1 MPLRRRLLMLF
12 LPLMLIS
19 LGAVW
24 LLSQHLL
31 LQRFDQLDAEQLAE
45 SANQLHRELHQQMSN
60 LLTLSRDWA
69 WWDESYQF
77 VAGQNE
83 DYIASNLNTDTLD
96 NLGLHFIL
104 IYDDQ
109 GRLFE
114 ELWHLPAA
122 EELPGLPLPRQHDPT
137 LLKLRTLSALARA
150 GFNKPRQQASDSL
163 TEWFALDRRPLLA
176 TSTPISN
183 SSGQRLPN
191 GSLVMGFFITHE
203 WKKTLENR
211 LLQQLQIE
219 DNPSA
224 PGNAFVLDISAKHLN
239 SMAWLTPRQ
248 VSGEHQATRL
258 SMVNQQREAAL
269 TLLLDRSRPI
279 YRQGQQVTNLFF
291 IGMLLI
297 LVLASC
303 IGYLGLE
310 LWVLRRLLLLN
321 QQIGQIGQDNQLD
334 RLSLEGR
341 DELGQL
347 AGEINHMLE
356 RVEQSESRDLAILN
370 NIQDGFFE
378 LDINGRVLTANPA
391 LEKMLGYPSGALE
404 NMDMLQALSPED
416 ASRARQLFRE
426 AIRGDGNTLLSVPLQ
441 RRNGSYGHFEGRF
454 SVIHD
459 SKGTLLGYRGIV
471 RDVSGQVALQ
481 NQLLE
486 LAYRDTLT
494 GLGNRKAFLE
504 QLKLALDEADRLHR
518 SLALFY
524 IDLDRFKEVND
535 RFGHEAGDELLT
547 QIAERL
553 RNSLRAPDRVY
564 RLGGDEFTL
573 LMPGGTLDSS
583 QRLAARLLTALH
595 EPIYLKQV
603 MVDFVTPSIGI
614 ALYPEHAS
622 EAATLI
628 SAADAA
634 MYQAKQQRNRACVY
648 ESDLLSPAAENR

>member
-1 MPLRRRLLMLF
+1 MPLRRRLLLLF
-12 LPLMLIS
+12 MPLMLLS

-69 WWDESYQF
+69 WWDNSFQF
-77 VAGQNE
+77 VAGKNE
-83 DYIASNLNTDTLD
+83 DYIASNLNTDTLN
-96 NLGLHFIL
+96 NLSLHFIL
-104 IYDDQ
+104 IYNNQ
-109 GRLFE
+109 GHLIQ
-114 ELWHLPAA
+114 ELWHLPTV
-122 EELPGLPLPRQHDPT
+122 EELPDLPLPRQHDPA
-137 LLKLRTLSALARA
+137 LLKLRTLAQLARA
-150 GFNKPRQQASDSL
+150 GFNQPREQASSSL
-163 TEWFALDRRPLLA
+163 TQWFALDRLPLLA
-176 TSTPISN
+176 TSTPISD
-183 SSGQRLPN
+183 SAGERRPN
-191 GSLVMGFFITHE
+191 GSLVMGFFITRE
-203 WKKTLENR
+203 WQKNLENR
-211 LLQQLQIE
+211 LLQQLQIQS
-219 DNPSA
+219 NPSSL
-224 PGNAFVLDISAKHLN
+224 GNAFVLDITAKHLD
-239 SMAWLTPRQ
+239 SMAWLTPRR
-248 VSGEHQATRL
+248 VFGEHQETRL
-258 SMVNQQREAAL
+258 SMVNQHREAAL

-279 YRQGQQVTNLFF
+279 YRQGQQVINLFF
-291 IGMLLI
+291 AGVLLI
-297 LVLASC
+297 LLIGSG

-310 LWVLRRLLLLN
+310 AWVLRRLLRLH
-321 QQIGQIGQDNQLD
+321 QQVGQIGQNQQRE
-334 RLSLEGR
+334 RLTLEGH

-378 LDINGRVLTANPA
+378 LDVNGRVLTANPA
-391 LEKMLGYPSGALE
+391 LEKMLGYPRGALE

-416 ASRARQLFRE
+416 AARARQLFRE

-454 SVIHD
+454 SLIHD
-459 SKGTLLGYRGIV
+459 SQDTLLGYRGIV

-486 LAYRDTLT
+486 LAYRDSLT

-504 QLKLALDEADRLHR
+504 QLKLALDEADQLQRP
-518 SLALFY
+518 LALFY

-535 RFGHEAGDELLT
+535 RFGHDTGDELLT

-553 RNSLRAPDRVY
+553 RNSLRAPDRIY

-573 LMPGGTLDSS
+573 LMPGGTQDSA
-583 QRLAARLLTALH
+583 QRLAERLLASLH

-614 ALYPEHAS
+614 ALYPEHAD
-622 EAATLI
+622 EAASLI

-648 ESDLLSPAAENR
+648 QGDALSPPPENR